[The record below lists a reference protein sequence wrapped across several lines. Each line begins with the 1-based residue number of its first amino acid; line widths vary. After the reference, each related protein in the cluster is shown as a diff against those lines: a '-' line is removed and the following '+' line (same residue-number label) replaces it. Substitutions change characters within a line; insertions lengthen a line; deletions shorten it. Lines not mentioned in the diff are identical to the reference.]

1 MRLHFGEYCFDSERR
16 ELSSGSR
23 AIHLTPK
30 ALQLLSLLIRDRPK
44 VLSKQEIYDELW
56 PGTFV
61 EESNLSVLVAE
72 VRSALG
78 DAARRPRFIKTD
90 HGYGYGF
97 IGETASPSIVRLR
110 YGAREFE
117 LLDGVNIVGR
127 GPEAAIRL
135 NAPGISRNHARIIVR
150 GGRATIEDMGSKN
163 GTYVGGTR
171 VDASREL
178 KDGDEIR
185 LSRELLVVLN
195 VEPARSTVTENG

>member
-1 MRLHFGEYCFDSERR
+1 MRLQFGEFWFDSERR
-16 ELSSGSR
+16 ELSAQGQP
-23 AIHLTPK
+23 IHLTPK
-30 ALQLLSLLIRDRPK
+30 ALHLLSLLIRQRPK

-97 IGETASPSIVRLR
+97 IGDTAPPSIVTLR
-110 YGAREFE
+110 SGSREFE

-127 GPEAAIRL
+127 GPDAAIRL
-135 NAPGISRNHARIIVR
+135 NAPGISRHHARIIVR
-150 GGRATIEDMGSKN
+150 NGHITIEDLGSKN
-163 GTYVGGTR
+163 GTYVGGQRINAT
-171 VDASREL
+171 REL

-185 LSRELLVVLN
+185 LSRELLVVHKI
-195 VEPARSTVTENG
+195 EPVRSTVTEIG